1 MVTDNG
7 RNSGSPADGTRTVNN
22 NSVRASG
29 SQQLVA
35 APCWTPPLLGQL
47 KRDKWEGLCYLRGL
61 SVPLRRE
68 DVYALLMGSEQGI
81 NVYSE
86 TESALYR
93 EAYEKLYGEAP
104 PVDPTGSIGQRD
116 AMMSLDEASLIETR

>member
-1 MVTDNG
+1 MVADNG

-22 NSVRASG
+22 NAVRASG

-35 APCWTPPLLGQL
+35 APCWKPPLLAQL
-47 KRDKWEGLCYLRGL
+47 KRDQWEGICYLRGL

-81 NVYSE
+81 TVYSE

-93 EAYEKLYGEAP
+93 EAYKKLYGETLPA
-104 PVDPTGSIGQRD
+104 DFAGSI
-116 AMMSLDEASLIETR
+116 